1 MTSNT
6 EATGPAGPDAG
17 APAGVQPARNKSGH
31 PQDGSQLQTVVE
43 EQLFIETAKD
53 DQFSEMPG
61 DPRSQP
67 PQRGKARQPAQG
79 AAPASDSEPPE
90 NARESS
96 PESAP
101 EEPVEG
107 LVLGNSGFPSR
118 GN

>member
-1 MTSNT
+1 MSKQDGAVGKDG
-6 EATGPAGPDAG
+6 EWVSETGTKITHA
-17 APAGVQPARNKSGH
+17 V
-31 PQDGSQLQTVVE
+31 DGSQLQTVVD

-53 DQFSEMPG
+53 DQFAEMPG

-67 PQRGKARQPAQG
+67 RRPPPQKDKPVPAG
-79 AAPASDSEPPE
+79 AATSDTEPPE
-90 NARESS
+90 RARETSG

-107 LVLGNSGFPSR
+107 MVLGNSGFPSR